1 VKRPNFL
8 VIVADDLGFSDI
20 GAFGGEINTPN
31 LDRLAYAGIRFTD
44 FHSAPACSP
53 TRAMLL
59 TGTDHHIAGIG
70 TMLEVALPGF
80 QGAPGYEGYLNDRV
94 VALPELLRD
103 AGYLTLMSGKWHLGH
118 TIETSP
124 WARGFERS
132 FALLPAGASHYGP
145 AAGGGFSP
153 VPTLYTEDDQFV
165 TVGDDFYSSDS
176 YTDTLLRYFRERSAD
191 DDRPFFAYLPF
202 QAPHWPLQ
210 APAESIAAY
219 RGRYDDGP
227 DALREARL
235 GALRQLGLCPPDAA
249 AHPVVADGAPE
260 WADMTDDERA
270 RSARSMEVYAAMVD
284 RMDWN
289 IGRVI
294 DYLAD
299 SGELDDTVVI
309 FLSDNGA
316 EGAIVEAMPLRGA
329 QIVAQIEKYC
339 DNSLDNLGGPT
350 SFIWYGPR
358 WAQAAT
364 APSRLHKAFTTEGGI
379 RVVGFLTWPGFARQG
394 EIGTAFSTVMDIA
407 PTVLE
412 LAGAAHPSTAHPGTV
427 HSGNMYRGRE
437 VEPMRGRSLVAYLSG
452 DSDSVHDAQTGTGW
466 ELFGRRAIRRGDW
479 KALYLPAPYGPGA
492 WQLYDLSRDPGEIDD
507 LAASRPD
514 KLTELLALW
523 DRYVEE
529 TGVVLE
535 PVSVYEVDLPT

>member
-1 VKRPNFL
+1 
-8 VIVADDLGFSDI
+8 
-20 GAFGGEINTPN
+20 
-31 LDRLAYAGIRFTD
+31 
-44 FHSAPACSP
+44 
-53 TRAMLL
+53 
-59 TGTDHHIAGIG
+59 
-70 TMLEVALPGF
+70 
-80 QGAPGYEGYLNDRV
+80 
-94 VALPELLRD
+94 
-103 AGYLTLMSGKWHLGH
+103 
-118 TIETSP
+118 
-124 WARGFERS
+124 
-132 FALLPAGASHYGP
+132 
-145 AAGGGFSP
+145 
-153 VPTLYTEDDQFV
+153 
-165 TVGDDFYSSDS
+165 
-176 YTDTLLRYFRERSAD
+176 
-191 DDRPFFAYLPF
+191 
-202 QAPHWPLQ
+202 
-210 APAESIAAY
+210 
-219 RGRYDDGP
+219 
-227 DALREARL
+227 
-235 GALRQLGLCPPDAA
+235 
-249 AHPVVADGAPE
+249 
-260 WADMTDDERA
+260 
-270 RSARSMEVYAAMVD
+270 MEVYAAMVD